1 MVTKRE
7 SEVLKQIETHGGF
20 SVFWATELQS
30 RAKTIDRLSNDG
42 LIERVPGGQFPWC
55 PYRVR
60 YVNAG
65 PMKPRPISEEPG
77 TDEEADQ
84 CECHERDSSYTC
96 DYCKRKGLYGHME
109 KR

>member
-1 MVTKRE
+1 MPV
-7 SEVLKQIETHGGF
+7 G
-20 SVFWATELQS
+20 A
-30 RAKTIDRLSNDG
+30 AKSFNG
-42 LIERVPGGQFPWC
+42 SYFC
-55 PYRVR
+55 

-65 PMKPRPISEEPG
+65 PMKPRTFTEELD
-77 TDEEADQ
+77 TDEETDQ